1 MAEYDFALYLNELTE
16 LDDRAVDALFE
27 AGCDDAL
34 PGSSEGR
41 TMVSFAREAD
51 SLESAIRSAIG
62 DIQRAGFTVSQAVIE
77 CDTLAVLS

>member
-1 MAEYDFALYLNELTE
+1 MTEYDFPLYLNGLTT
-16 LDDRAVDALFE
+16 LDDQAIDALYE

-34 PGSSEGR
+34 PCSSEGR
-41 TMVSFAREAD
+41 AMVCFARKSE

-77 CDTLAVLS
+77 CDALAVS